1 MSWNRFAQV
10 RNVKLL
16 MRNLMRLG
24 FSFGGIVTMLV
35 MKLISLFSFRYK
47 IGYIWTVKMLQP
59 QNLKNA
65 LTC

>member
-1 MSWNRFAQV
+1 
-10 RNVKLL
+10 
-16 MRNLMRLG
+16 MRLG